1 MQKEQSTHTSAPD
14 EAVRQTIRGTRE
26 ISKPVASTEALRLDT
41 NMIVS
46 AGAGSGKTSL
56 LIERLVVLIR
66 SGVAVDEVVAITFTR
81 KAAGELQ
88 ERFFSRLLAVRTELA
103 QRVAQDDR
111 EAEWKTELDRVEI
124 ALKKSEEAFVGTI
137 HSFCS
142 RILRLFPTAAGLPA
156 DFQQIEE
163 ADELILRKRFW
174 QEAMAEANKRN
185 DAHLGVLRDMEIPDS
200 ALFQLFSTCVD
211 LEGVTQS
218 PSGTGKPDVES
229 AFDLLVEALK
239 ALQPLLPQLVNP
251 DPFLL
256 AIERCMLVI
265 DGRSDWTDALRIQV
279 MEQLVSTI
287 KDKGE
292 GPFDI
297 KVRSWGKKAEPHGA
311 LAYALRDGN
320 DETVDGNAFIDLIRN
335 EIQPVLAQCQHW
347 LHDHALQCVLPIVA
361 GYRDHRVRS
370 GKLTYDDLLREAGRV
385 VRDSSAV
392 RESLQTRF
400 TRILVDEFQDTDP
413 EQAALLFSLCAS
425 SLDPTDWRKNSLIPG
440 RLFVVGD
447 DKQSIY
453 RFRKADFQA
462 FHTVCEAIEA
472 QQGLHLQL
480 TANFRSDARICQW
493 VNTTVGPLF
502 EEDGP
507 PYQAGWQDL
516 EPFRGAL
523 HDQAPVQ
530 RLAIDKQ
537 QKGRSDM
544 PRTVAEGKAIAALIQ
559 KADHESFGEW
569 MILVRNHTR
578 VPILMRMLTDAG
590 IPVALEGGKG
600 DRVADTIAVVHDL
613 LSCLV
618 NPSDQVA
625 LVATLTGVW
634 FGVTDEDLMHYRQ
647 AGGAW
652 EGWLEDIPALEGVPE
667 ALHRASGQLRSW
679 SEYVHSSAPL
689 VVFERIL
696 AESGIAGA
704 MQRRMDGSV
713 AVGMLELI
721 GELIAGM
728 QATGMHMTECVRELG
743 RYRRGELDLELFSD
757 NVPFR
762 DSVRIMTV
770 HGSKGLQ
777 AKRVVLADVS
787 PNKDHDPQRHVWR
800 NGPEL
805 KGLTPVRTK
814 PGRFSSQLLEPAGWR
829 DAVEQEKRYERAEEV
844 RLLYVASTRAQEQL
858 VVCTHA
864 AEGKGTWDML
874 IPALESADVPTTSI
888 VPELDDLVPGFALRD
903 LPNDSVHSTW
913 VDPSSRIQELSV
925 SNWSVRRPSDH
936 EAEEG
941 LEGSTGRPHK
951 QKEEGRG
958 RRFGSAMH
966 TLFEALAARRKDA
979 PTHAE
984 LRALTARVFD
994 SLPGMDNET
1003 RKAASSHL
1011 VRFMESE
1018 LWQSLHAADRV
1029 LTEVPFTTRINQDGE
1044 EVLSSGIV
1052 DLAFLKGQEWTIV
1065 DYKTDRT
1072 DEITI
1077 FERHA
1082 SQVNDYVQA
1091 WSTLFEGSRVRGIIW
1106 STGLDRALEISSSDE
1121 QERGEA

>member
-1 MQKEQSTHTSAPD
+1 MHASAPD
-14 EAVRQTIRGTRE
+14 EAVRQTIRGSRE
-26 ISKPVASTEALRLDT
+26 LSQPVASTGKLRLDA

-66 SGVAVDEVVAITFTR
+66 SGVAVDEIVAITFTR

-103 QRVAQDDR
+103 KRTEEDIS
-111 EAEWKTELDRVEI
+111 EPEWRTELHRVEA
-124 ALKKSEEAFVGTI
+124 ALNKSEEAFVGTI
-137 HSFCS
+137 HAFCS
-142 RILRLFPTAAGLPA
+142 LILRLFPTAAGLPA
-156 DFQQIEE
+156 DFQQMEE

-174 QEAMAEANKRN
+174 QEALAEAFRRN
-185 DAHLGVLRDMEIPDS
+185 DEHLGVLRDMEIPDS

-211 LEGVTQS
+211 LEGVTQT
-218 PSGTGKPDVES
+218 PSGTRMPDIQSV
-229 AFDLLVEALK
+229 FDRLVDALK
-239 ALQPLLPQLVNP
+239 VLQPRLPRLVNP

-256 AIERCMLVI
+256 AVERCMLVI
-265 DGRSDWTDALRIQV
+265 EGRTDWTDALRIQV

-287 KDKGE
+287 KDKGQ

-320 DETVDGNAFIDLIRN
+320 DETVDGNALIDLIRH
-335 EIQPVLAQCQHW
+335 EIQPILAQCQHW
-347 LHDHALQCVLPIVA
+347 LHDHALHCVLPIVS

-370 GKLTYDDLLREAGRV
+370 GKLTYDDLLREAGRL
-385 VRDSSAV
+385 VRESNAI

-425 SLDPTDWRKNSLIPG
+425 ALDPTDWRKNRLIPG

-472 QQGLHLQL
+472 QQGLHVQL
-480 TANFRSDARICQW
+480 TANFRSDARICEW
-493 VNTTVGPLF
+493 VNETVGPLF
-502 EEDGP
+502 KEDGP
-507 PYQAGWQDL
+507 PYQAGWQNL
-516 EPFRGAL
+516 QPFKGAL
-523 HDQAPVQ
+523 HDLVPVQ

-537 QKGRSDM
+537 LQGRSDM
-544 PRTVAEGKAIAALIQ
+544 PRTVAEGRAIAELI
-559 KADHESFGEW
+559 KAANPESFGEW

-634 FGVTDEDLMHYRQ
+634 FGVNDADLLRYRQ
-647 AGGAW
+647 AGGTW
-652 EGWLEDIPALEGVPE
+652 EGWLEDIPGLEDVPE
-667 ALHRASGQLRSW
+667 ALHRASVQLRSW
-679 SEYVHSSAPL
+679 SNYVHVAAPL

-704 MQRRMDGSV
+704 MQQRMDGSV

-728 QATGMHMTECVRELG
+728 QASGMHMTECVRELG
-743 RYRRGELDLELFSD
+743 RYRKGELDLELFSD

-787 PNKDHDPQRHVWR
+787 PNKDHAPQRHVWR
-800 NGPEL
+800 DGPEL
-805 KGLTPVRTK
+805 KGMTPVRTK
-814 PGRFSSQLLEPAGWR
+814 PGRFGSPLLEPAGWR

-844 RLLYVASTRAQEQL
+844 RLLYVASTRAEEQL

-874 IPALESADVPTTSI
+874 IPALEAAEVPTISI
-888 VPELDDLVPGFALRD
+888 APGLDDLVPGFALRE
-903 LPNDSVHSTW
+903 LVGDSGPGAW
-913 VDPSSRIQELSV
+913 EDPSSRIQELSA
-925 SNWSVRRPSDH
+925 SHWRVRRPSDH
-936 EAEEG
+936 EAAQDSEG
-941 LEGSTGRPHK
+941 DFNEAYQQGR
-951 QKEEGRG
+951 EGRG

-966 TLFEALAARRKDA
+966 TLFEALAARRKSA
-979 PTHAE
+979 PTQDEIHV
-984 LRALTARVFD
+984 LTARVID
-994 SLPGMDNET
+994 SLPGMDEDT
-1003 RKAASSHL
+1003 RIAASNHL
-1011 VRFMESE
+1011 IRFMESE
-1018 LWQSLHAADRV
+1018 LWQALKAADRV
-1029 LTEVPFTTRINQDGE
+1029 LTEVPFTIRMNEDGE
-1044 EVLSSGIV
+1044 DVLSSGIV
-1052 DLAFLKGQEWTIV
+1052 DLAFLKGSKWTIV
-1065 DYKTDRT
+1065 DYKTDRA
-1072 DEITI
+1072 DEETL

-1091 WSTLFEGSRVRGIIW
+1091 WSTLFKGSQVQGIVW